1 MTHSPVITD
10 ESDRLA
16 LLHTSKLLDA
26 DVDPAFDALARL
38 VAAQLSCPMA
48 AINLIDGHRVWS
60 MSRVGLDLRQ
70 CSRGDAFCAV
80 TIANQ
85 GRLIVGDTRQEPR
98 FAGLSAPRGEKPILA
113 YAGMPIVVEGHALG
127 TVCAFDFQPRDWTA
141 EEIGHLKDLTI
152 AVTSLVE
159 TKIQGQRIR
168 RMEARIRTASLA
180 GSDWLWETNR
190 RGQIEWVSPSLL
202 QHTGV
207 DPSTEVGLM
216 ASDIYSPRNDHTRE
230 SWERFQQ
237 AISRHEPFT
246 EAIAERDT
254 PRGRMVV
261 SISGT
266 PVFTS
271 QGQFMGYRGASRNVT
286 RQIDI
291 EQQARLSDLILRQA
305 IESFEAS
312 VMISDSQ
319 GMVVLNN
326 SRWRTNVGDFYDER
340 DPHWPSILRKMIHAG
355 VYPQAVG
362 QEEAYFQWR
371 MGLRHSEDPHEVQF
385 KDKWLLIKDQLLPD
399 GGTVH
404 FALDVTPSKRDELEL
419 ADQQRAVQE
428 SEARLQAVLRALP
441 DSWMVIDAQERYL
454 DARDEHGLL
463 TQPFKQLKGQSF
475 EQGLAPEHVG
485 KMTHALKAV
494 RDSGLPQ
501 RLEYAQIGPTGG
513 LRHLEVRMASMP
525 NGSILVLARDITDR
539 EVGAEKLRVSEEL
552 YRSVAAS
559 ISDGLIIVDLSGR
572 VVAVNPAANRI
583 LGIDAHKEFAGS
595 QNSKLGIEL
604 LQSDLQTPLALTE
617 WPLHQTIKRGLRI
630 IDRVHALRR
639 HDGEI
644 LWVRVSS
651 NLLRIGA
658 DGEPFAAMA
667 TFRDITQ
674 EQRATLALEASEA
687 RWKFALDGAGDG
699 VWDWDP
705 RSGDM
710 FFSARWKAMLGYS
723 EDEVSGGL
731 QELAQRIHPDDR
743 ARIEVALQAYV
754 EGGEGVFQAEFR
766 LAHKDGHYI
775 WILARGKI
783 VTRDDQ
789 GRAIRVVGTHSDIT
803 PIKRAEQALREKHA
817 AEAASQAKSQFLSR
831 MSHEIR
837 TPLNAVNGFAQLLK
851 LQQEQSGITDTT
863 QKGYVEHIL
872 RAGKH
877 LMGVVNDVLDL
888 QQVEAG
894 VMLLKPEPLQLHEEI
909 RECLAMLEPLAQAR
923 HISLR
928 FEGAVDS
935 CVMADRQRLR
945 QVLMNVGSNAI
956 KYNYNGGNVRYDVE
970 RVDQNCLSVI
980 VSDSGPG
987 MSAQQLGRLFQPFE
1001 RLGRETSNIEG
1012 TGLGLIITR
1021 SLVEA
1026 MGGRMEI
1033 RSQPGAGT
1041 RVTLILPQSS
1051 HAPDTP
1057 VQAASTSDS
1066 SLPSSV
1072 MNIAPSET
1080 SDNPTPPRP
1089 LRVLYVEDNRI
1100 NAMLFEE
1107 ALRPYPQIELDVA
1120 EDGQMALSMA
1130 KEKTPDVL
1138 VLDAHLPGMSG
1149 FEVLRALRTVP
1160 GLKQAP
1166 AYMCSADAMPEDVA
1180 KAHDEGFTGY
1190 WTKPIDIV
1198 EVTNVL
1204 CTLANELLPSQTHP

>member
-1 MTHSPVITD
+1 MTHPPVTTD

-16 LLHTSKLLDA
+16 LLHTSKMLDA

-38 VAAQLSCPMA
+38 VAAQLHCPMA

-60 MSRVGLDLRQ
+60 MSRVGLEHRQ
-70 CSRGDAFCAV
+70 CSRADSFCAV
-80 TIANQ
+80 TIRHS
-85 GRLIVGDTRQEPR
+85 GRLIVPDTLQEPR
-98 FAGLSAPRGEKPILA
+98 FADLSAIHGPQAVLA
-113 YAGMPIVVEGHALG
+113 YAAMPIVVEGQALG
-127 TVCAFDFQPRDWTA
+127 TVCAMDHHTRDWTA
-141 EEIGHLKDLTI
+141 DEIARLKDLTI
-152 AVTSLVE
+152 ATTSLVE
-159 TKIQGQRIR
+159 AKIQGQRIR

-207 DPSTEVGLM
+207 DPSTEIGLM
-216 ASDIYSPRNDHTRE
+216 ASDIYVPRQDHTRE

-237 AISRHEPFT
+237 AISRREPFS
-246 EAIAERDT
+246 EAIAERNT

-286 RQIDI
+286 RQIDV
-291 EQQARLSDLILRQA
+291 EQQARMSDLLLRQA

-312 VMISDSQ
+312 VMISDAQ
-319 GMVVLNN
+319 GVVVLSN
-326 SRWRTNVGDFYDER
+326 SRWRTNVGEFYDES
-340 DPHWPSILRKMIHAG
+340 DPHWPAILRRMIQAG
-355 VYPQAVG
+355 VYPQAIG
-362 QEEAYFQWR
+362 QEEAYYQWR
-371 MGLRHSEDPHEVQF
+371 MGLCHSDDPHEVQF
-385 KDKWLLIKDQLLPD
+385 RDKWLLIKDQILPD

-419 ADQQRAVQE
+419 AEQQKAVKE

-441 DSWMVIDAQERYL
+441 DSWIVIDAQECL
-454 DARDEHGLL
+454 LAARDDHGLL
-463 TQPFKQLKGQSF
+463 VKPVDELRGQPFES
-475 EQGLAPEHVG
+475 GLASQQSER
-485 KMTHALKAV
+485 MLQAL
-494 RDSGLPQ
+494 RDTRTSGQPQ
-501 RLEYAQIGPTGG
+501 RLEYAQISPNGG
-513 LRHLEVRMASMP
+513 LRHLEVRMASMTH
-525 NGSILVLARDITDR
+525 GLILVLARDITDR

-552 YRSVAAS
+552 YRSVATT
-559 ISDGLIIVDLSGR
+559 ISDGLIIVDLAGR

-583 LGIDAHKEFAGS
+583 LGIDAQKQFAGS
-595 QNSKLGIEL
+595 HDSKLGIEL
-604 LQSDLQTPLALTE
+604 LQNDLQSPLPLSE
-617 WPLHQTIKRGLRI
+617 WPLHQTIKYGLKI
-630 IDRVHALRR
+630 TDRAHALRR
-639 HDGEI
+639 FDGEI
-644 LWVRVSS
+644 VWVRVSS
-651 NLLRIGA
+651 NLLRIG
-658 DGEPFAAMA
+658 DEGEPFAAMA

-674 EQRATLALEASEA
+674 EQRAMAALEESEA

-710 FFSARWKAMLGYS
+710 FFSGRWKAMLGYG
-723 EDEVSGGL
+723 EDEIHGGVE
-731 QELAQRIHPDDR
+731 ELARRIHLEDR
-743 ARIEVALQAYV
+743 PRIESALQDYLD
-754 EGGEGVFQAEFR
+754 GGDGVFQAEFR

-775 WILARGKI
+775 WILARGK
-783 VTRDDQ
+783 VVSRDEQ
-789 GRAIRVVGTHSDIT
+789 GHAIRVVGTHSDIT

-817 AEAASQAKSQFLSR
+817 AEAASLAKSQFLSR

-894 VMLLKPEPLQLHEEI
+894 VMVLKPEPLLVHEEI
-909 RECLAMLEPLAQAR
+909 RECLAMLEPLAQSR
-923 HISLR
+923 HITLHLDAADQSMVL
-928 FEGAVDS
+928 
-935 CVMADRQRLR
+935 ADRQRLR

-956 KYNYNGGNVRYDVE
+956 KYNYNGGQVHYTLEASHPDFV
-970 RVDQNCLSVI
+970 SVTI
-980 VSDSGPG
+980 SDSGPG
-987 MSAQQLGRLFQPFE
+987 MSPQQLSRLFQPFE

-1021 SLVEA
+1021 SLIEA

-1041 RVTLILPQSS
+1041 KVTLILTQASQ
-1051 HAPDTP
+1051 APD
-1057 VQAASTSDS
+1057 AASDAAPAADS
-1066 SLPSSV
+1066 LSSPLV
-1072 MNIAPSET
+1072 MNNSLSET
-1080 SDNPTPPRP
+1080 SDASTPARP

-1107 ALRPYPQIELDVA
+1107 ALRPYSQIELEVA
-1120 EDGQMALSMA
+1120 EDGQMALSIA
-1130 KEKTPDVL
+1130 REKTPDVL

-1180 KAHDEGFTGY
+1180 KAQDEGFTGY

-1204 CTLANELLPSQTHP
+1204 CGLANELLPSQPHP